1 MNISKL
7 VKASNIIGIVSV
19 AMLVYWV
26 FAFTLTQVFGL
37 KVFRQYI
44 TEMFGM
50 SVLGVIALMAGALM
64 LNIMLNLTRIAERGQ
79 EVPLTDMKKWLYAF
93 VLLFPLLAAVLFGGN
108 YLTVQQ
114 KQKIL
119 INSAEQLMKEHP
131 MQTLAVLDY
140 RFTADYLRQTAEY
153 LEILQKQNSAF
164 RSISVIVPDK
174 VQDTPVY
181 LSFDSTAV
189 AGKLQATVSEKPDV
203 DSIIQEA
210 FRKADYVFSTDLQGR
225 EYLNRIF
232 QQNQTDI
239 RFESKDGNYELFYPY
254 QHNGRTVAVFR
265 LSDYQ
270 PYGKMGRY

>member
-1 MNISKL
+1 MENRFFISIDFEVVFNFFGFVFEPNI
-7 VKASNIIGIVSV
+7 
-19 AMLVYWV
+19 
-26 FAFTLTQVFGL
+26 
-37 KVFRQYI
+37 
-44 TEMFGM
+44 M

-131 MQTLAVLDY
+131 KQTLAVLDY

-210 FRKADYVFSTDLQGR
+210 FRKVDYVFSTDLQGR

-270 PYGKMGRY
+270 PYGKMGSY